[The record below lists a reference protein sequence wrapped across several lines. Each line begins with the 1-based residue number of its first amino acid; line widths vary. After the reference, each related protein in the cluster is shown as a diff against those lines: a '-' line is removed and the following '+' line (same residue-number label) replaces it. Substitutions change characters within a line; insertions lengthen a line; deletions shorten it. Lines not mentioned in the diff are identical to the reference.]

1 MNAIWDRLITPPA
14 AGDVLNLV
22 SAAYLVVY
30 LVGFVACA
38 YWLREVQS
46 PVADAGDVAESRRD
60 CVRTGLGIFG
70 AGLVFFA
77 IRALQI
83 DPLWLGA
90 PIWMIAA
97 VIALMV
103 AGWRCVEA
111 RRRS

>member
-1 MNAIWDRLITPPA
+1 MRAIWDRLITPPA
-14 AGDVLNLV
+14 AGDVLNLI
-22 SAAYLVVY
+22 SAAYLVVF

-38 YWLREVQS
+38 YWLREEHGT
-46 PVADAGDVAESRRD
+46 DAAAAQVMERRRT
-60 CVRTGLGIFG
+60 CARTGLWIFG

-97 VIALMV
+97 VIASMV
-103 AGWRCVEA
+103 AGWRCVDS
-111 RRRS
+111 RRDS